1 MAGFLEG
8 PSVAPGI
15 DEILFS
21 SVCLLVVV
29 LSTFFV
35 VLLLFLIRAVLVEA
49 VMRWV
54 VCAFSIVL
62 LTVVAAWVVCPL
74 LVFCAWFVELLNV
87 VVAWVVSVGLSV
99 VLVPDGVFPT
109 VVLFIIVVC
118 ADGVATFVVRKS
130 VVLTVFG
137 DSKQKINYFVSSK
150 ADHIFHGETS
160 ALSSK

>member
-1 MAGFLEG
+1 M
-8 PSVAPGI
+8 
-15 DEILFS
+15 
-21 SVCLLVVV
+21 
-29 LSTFFV
+29 
-35 VLLLFLIRAVLVEA
+35 
-49 VMRWV
+49 
-54 VCAFSIVL
+54 
-62 LTVVAAWVVCPL
+62 AAWVVCPL

-109 VVLFIIVVC
+109 VVLFIVVC

>member
-8 PSVAPGI
+8 TSVAPGI

-35 VLLLFLIRAVLVEA
+35 VILLFVIRAVLVEA

-99 VLVPDGVFPT
+99 VLVPDGVLPT
-109 VVLFIIVVC
+109 VVLFIVVC
-118 ADGVATFVVRKS
+118 ADGVATFVVRKIV
-130 VVLTVFG
+130 VVLTVVG